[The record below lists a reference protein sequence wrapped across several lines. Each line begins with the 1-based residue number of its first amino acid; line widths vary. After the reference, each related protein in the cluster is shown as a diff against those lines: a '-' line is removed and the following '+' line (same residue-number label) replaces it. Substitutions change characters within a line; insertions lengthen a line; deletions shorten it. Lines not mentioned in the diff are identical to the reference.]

1 MNFKAHKTYFDDP
14 MVAVEF
20 PPNYYRTFI
29 HPTNMKCRLKIDL
42 ANWNCTISLLCVPVM
57 AKNGFGFQNIT
68 FLAVWHSIVLNY
80 ILDKVA

>member
-1 MNFKAHKTYFDDP
+1 MLMKKMNFKARKTYFDDP

-42 ANWNCTISLLCVPVM
+42 AN
-57 AKNGFGFQNIT
+57 
-68 FLAVWHSIVLNY
+68 
-80 ILDKVA
+80 